1 MDIIKPLIWMGGSKK
16 DLLAMPPSVAGCGA
30 SRQEQ
35 RIMTASRKREAAVA
49 FETGTGNVYA
59 DLGFADAEGALVKA
73 RLTAKIAE
81 ILRERGL
88 SQTEAAR
95 LLGIPQPKLSRILR
109 GQFRGVSERRLMDCL
124 TVLGRNVEIVV
135 SAERKGR
142 RSSERGS
149 VSVVFAP

>member
-1 MDIIKPLIWMGGSKK
+1 
-16 DLLAMPPSVAGCGA
+16 
-30 SRQEQ
+30 
-35 RIMTASRKREAAVA
+35 MTAGRKRETAVVHEA
-49 FETGTGNVYA
+49 GTGNVYA

-73 RLTAKIAE
+73 QLTAKIAE

-95 LLGIPQPKLSRILR
+95 LLGVPQPKLSRILR

-135 SAERKGR
+135 GAERKGR
-142 RSSERGS
+142 RAGERGS